1 MKIRRS
7 KNGKTPVHTYS
18 NGSEVFDEAGIGAAK
33 IAMLGLTV
41 GNISYS
47 VSIIS
52 TMLAAKFCSSE

>member
-33 IAMLGLTV
+33 IAMLGLAS
-41 GNISYS
+41 GISYS